1 MPDSILK
8 KAMQY
13 ISTRNSKKTFSFK
26 DVFLNAL
33 APDGGLFVPQN
44 IPFFSIKE
52 LNELKKLS
60 YNDLAAKIIIKFCS
74 EEFEEN
80 ELKEIV
86 EKSYKSFRSKET
98 VILKKYEDIYLLELF
113 HGPTLA
119 FKDIAL
125 QVIGNMYEK
134 FLLTQKNKINIV
146 VATSGDT
153 GSAAINAI
161 KGRNKLNIFVL
172 HPQNKIS
179 EVQRKLMTTVK
190 ENNVFNIAV
199 KGNFD
204 DCQNLVK
211 SMFVDNEFKNKI
223 NMSGV
228 NSINWARIIS
238 QIVYYFYAFFK
249 IEEKEKK
256 INFSVPTGNFGDV
269 YAGYISKRMGLSIN
283 KLIVATNRNDIL
295 KRVINTG
302 EYKIEDVVETISP
315 SMDIQVASNFERLI
329 FDINSND
336 DSNVKEKMKNLK
348 EQKFFKIDNNQ
359 LKSIKH
365 DFVSESLSE
374 KETQNFIKNFYNKFN
389 VILDPHTAVGHGVLN
404 KISSEGINVVL
415 ATAHPCK
422 FPEAINKAIGLKPN
436 LPKELDYIMSAKENY
451 DLIPNNLDKIK
462 NYILEKI

>member
-1 MPDSILK
+1 MK
-8 KAMQY
+8 Y

-33 APDGGLFVPQN
+33 ASDGGLFVPQN

-134 FLLTQKNKINIV
+134 FLLNQKNKINIV

-211 SMFVDNEFKNKI
+211 LMFVDNEFKNKI

-249 IEEKEKK
+249 IEEKGKK

-269 YAGYISKRMGLSIN
+269 YAGYISKRMGLPIN

-336 DSNVKEKMKNLK
+336 DLNVKEKMKNLK

-389 VILDPHTAVGHGVLN
+389 VILDPHTAVGYGVLN

-462 NYILEKI
+462 NHILEKI

>member
-1 MPDSILK
+1 MK
-8 KAMQY
+8 Y

-389 VILDPHTAVGHGVLN
+389 VILDPHTAVGYGVLN

-436 LPKELDYIMSAKENY
+436 LPKELVYIMSAKENY

-462 NYILEKI
+462 NHILEKI

>member
-1 MPDSILK
+1 MK
-8 KAMQY
+8 Y

-134 FLLTQKNKINIV
+134 FLLNQKNKINIV

-199 KGNFD
+199 EGNFD

-249 IEEKEKK
+249 IEEKGKK

-269 YAGYISKRMGLSIN
+269 YAGYISKRMGLPIN

-302 EYKIEDVVETISP
+302 EYKIENVAETISP

-336 DSNVKEKMKNLK
+336 DLNVKEKMKNLK
-348 EQKFFKIDNNQ
+348 EQKFFRIDKNQ
-359 LKSIKH
+359 LKSIKQ

-374 KETQNFIKNFYNKFN
+374 KETQNFIKNFYNKFKI
-389 VILDPHTAVGHGVLN
+389 ILDPHTAVGYGVLN

-462 NYILEKI
+462 NHILEKI

>member
-1 MPDSILK
+1 MK
-8 KAMQY
+8 Y

-256 INFSVPTGNFGDV
+256 VNFSVPTGNFGDV

-389 VILDPHTAVGHGVLN
+389 VILDPHTAVGYGVLN

-436 LPKELDYIMSAKENY
+436 LPKELVYIMSAKENY

-462 NYILEKI
+462 NHILEKI

>member
-1 MPDSILK
+1 MK
-8 KAMQY
+8 Y

-134 FLLTQKNKINIV
+134 FLLNQKNKINIV

-211 SMFVDNEFKNKI
+211 LMFVDNEFKNKI

-249 IEEKEKK
+249 IEEKGKK

-269 YAGYISKRMGLSIN
+269 YAGYISKRMGLPIN

-336 DSNVKEKMKNLK
+336 DLNVKEKMKNLK

-389 VILDPHTAVGHGVLN
+389 VILDPHTAVGYGVLN

-451 DLIPNNLDKIK
+451 DIIPNNLDKIK
-462 NYILEKI
+462 SHILEKI